1 MKIWKAL
8 IVDDE
13 PLARLELRRM
23 LQEHS
28 HIDVG
33 GEADSVPAA
42 MDAIIKLSPDILFL
56 DIDLGDQTGF
66 DLLEKVARNFRI
78 IFVTAYDEFAIRAFQ
93 VNALDYLL
101 KPIHPERL
109 KEALNRLGNPY
120 RSETGFRLEPFD
132 KILVSH
138 QSYSRLISV
147 SSISYIEACGD
158 YSCIYTRDGFRGSL
172 HHTIKRWME
181 RLPEKMFIQ
190 CHRSHIVN
198 TDRIKRLDKKG
209 RERFEILLDQ
219 PEATLPVSK
228 GFSRKIVE
236 SYRPG

>member
-13 PLARLELRRM
+13 ALARLEFRRM
-23 LQEHS
+23 LQEHPQ
-28 HIDVG
+28 IDIL
-33 GEADSVPAA
+33 GEAASVPDA
-42 MDAIIKLSPDILFL
+42 MDAIQKLSPDILFL
-56 DIDLGDQTGF
+56 DIDLGAQTGF

-78 IFVTAYDEFAIRAFQ
+78 IFVTAYDEYAIRAFK

-101 KPIHPERL
+101 KPIHPDRL
-109 KEALNRLGNPY
+109 QESVNRLGNPY
-120 RSETGFRLEPFD
+120 HHESGFHLEPFD

-138 QSYSRLISV
+138 QRYSRLVTV

-158 YSCIYTRDGFRGSL
+158 YSCIHTRDGFRGTL

-190 CHRSHIVN
+190 CHRSYIVN
-198 TDRIKRLDKKG
+198 SERISRLERKG
-209 RERFEILLDQ
+209 KERFEIALDQ
-219 PEATLPVSK
+219 PEISIPVSK
-228 GFSRKIVE
+228 GYSRKIME
-236 SYRPG
+236 RYRLT